1 MQLSK
6 TEECLM
12 LDYHLQ
18 NGAEDHVADQVQ
30 KCHLRIPVEEAISR
44 FRASVCNNTTNDEWD
59 NYLKARKLLFNLFL
73 RRRYD
78 VWNFFMT
85 DESVKK
91 LYPDGPPEI
100 VNVDHDVLPPK
111 TLQLGLYLLYLTT
124 QVTKEEDEDEIE
136 FERRKDWH
144 DWFNGY
150 VNQEAI
156 QRPLFTIT
164 EVWEEMTNKR
174 EIVNNH
180 IGFFFD
186 SLST

>member
-18 NGAEDHVADQVQ
+18 NGAEAALVKMVGEQR
-30 KCHLRIPVEEAISR
+30 LRISPEEVIDRLRNAVFS
-44 FRASVCNNTTNDEWD
+44 NTTNSEWD
-59 NYLKARKLLFNLFL
+59 NYLKSKKILLKLFG

-85 DESVKK
+85 KEGVER
-91 LYPDGPPEI
+91 LYPDGPPET

-111 TLQLGLYLLYLTT
+111 TLQLGLYLFYLTT
-124 QVTKEEDEDEIE
+124 QVTKAEDEDETE

-156 QRPLFTIT
+156 QRPLFEID
-164 EVWEEMTNKR
+164 ELFEELGNKR
-174 EIVNNH
+174 EIVENH
-180 IGFFFD
+180 LGNFFD
-186 SLST
+186 SLRT